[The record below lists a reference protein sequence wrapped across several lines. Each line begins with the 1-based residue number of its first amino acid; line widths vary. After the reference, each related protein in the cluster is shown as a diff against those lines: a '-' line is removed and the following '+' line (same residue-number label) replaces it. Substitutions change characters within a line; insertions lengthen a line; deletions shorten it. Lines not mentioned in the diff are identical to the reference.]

1 MDKKKEIP
9 LSVEDLEEEIQ
20 KKNSE
25 LLDCCKKM
33 EKIVILLFSL
43 LKNYLWLKY
52 FSWHVY
58 ILDIL

>member
-25 LLDCCKKM
+25 LLD
-33 EKIVILLFSL
+33 
-43 LKNYLWLKY
+43 LKY
-52 FSWHVY
+52 CAKRK
-58 ILDIL
+58 